1 MDHKGGKLVRENFM
15 VGQILKK
22 LVEEK
27 GKTYTMDERKCSK
40 PFKPNWNPWCVMD
53 SKHIKCPPIVRWG
66 QSRWLWCGAQ
76 IVNQKIQSHPKSD

>member
-1 MDHKGGKLVRENFM
+1 
-15 VGQILKK
+15 
-22 LVEEK
+22 
-27 GKTYTMDERKCSK
+27 
-40 PFKPNWNPWCVMD
+40 MD